1 MVNNEYEKFY
11 GQKVGVIVANGQS
24 NTGADHPVLFPLHL
38 EGILDKETE
47 NSIFL
52 KDAQV
57 QTSSHSRAIEFK
69 SLYDAVPKDKIISL
83 YLIGS
88 WKLLKKKIEKES
100 ELIGEP
106 EPPKPD
112 SAKSE

>member
-1 MVNNEYEKFY
+1 MADKEYEKFY
-11 GQKVGVIVANGQS
+11 NQKIGVIVANGQAYIGS
-24 NTGADHPVLFPLHL
+24 TPKVTLPLQL

-52 KDAQV
+52 KDAHV
-57 QTSSHSRAIEFK
+57 PNDVNYAVHFK
-69 SLYDAVPKDKIISL
+69 SLYSAVPKDKIISL
-83 YLIGS
+83 YLVGP
-88 WKLLKKKIEKES
+88 WAKVEKKKIEKEL
-100 ELIGEP
+100 ELIEAQ